1 LSDTERENAQG
12 RASDDLV
19 PGTDSG
25 EHGIHHARIALV
37 AETAA
42 DARDVMVE
50 GESGISRCIRKNFDR
65 FMSHPSVE
73 VAGGS
78 LAIGM
83 GYASPRESQGM
94 LKFKQSAIRARPEPS
109 PAHTVTKKP

>member
-1 LSDTERENAQG
+1 MAAG
-12 RASDDLV
+12 K
-19 PGTDSG
+19 
-25 EHGIHHARIALV
+25 HARIALV

-50 GESGISRCIRKNFDR
+50 GESGILAVHPR

-94 LKFKQSAIRARPEPS
+94 LKFKQSAIRA
-109 PAHTVTKKP
+109 PA

>member
-1 LSDTERENAQG
+1 LAAG
-12 RASDDLV
+12 K
-19 PGTDSG
+19 
-25 EHGIHHARIALV
+25 HARIALV

-50 GESGISRCIRKNFDR
+50 GESGDPRGASARISTAL
-65 FMSHPSVE
+65 MSHPSVE

-83 GYASPRESQGM
+83 GYATIPWR
-94 LKFKQSAIRARPEPS
+94 LTNAHS
-109 PAHTVTKKP
+109 PANLSAHCTQKKLALPADRHEFQ